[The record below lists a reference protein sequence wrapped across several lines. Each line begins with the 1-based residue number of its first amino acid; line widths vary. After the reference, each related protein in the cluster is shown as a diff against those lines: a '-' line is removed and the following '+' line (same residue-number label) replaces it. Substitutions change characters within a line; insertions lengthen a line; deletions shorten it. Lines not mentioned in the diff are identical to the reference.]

1 MNKKMNLGIWVL
13 AIILVIIAAS
23 VFYSKYKP
31 LNEVK
36 QQDVI
41 TTTQIADTD
50 KPSQIDNTNK
60 SSGKEM
66 ATDFTLKD
74 MNGNSVK
81 LSDYR
86 GKIVILNFWAVWCQ
100 YCKIEMPDL
109 NGLNK
114 VIIKDNDVVLL
125 AVDVQE
131 STTTVKSYLD
141 SNNISLNVLMDD
153 TGAVAQKYAI
163 TGYPTT
169 FVVNRDGSIYTKI
182 PGATDKKTLQDIID
196 KVK

>member
-1 MNKKMNLGIWVL
+1 MKKSMNLVIWVL
-13 AIILVIIAAS
+13 AIILVIVAAS
-23 VFYSKYKP
+23 VFYSKYKL
-31 LNEVK
+31 LNEAK

-50 KPSQIDNTNK
+50 KPTQTDDADK

-66 ATDFTLKD
+66 APDFILKD
-74 MNGNSVK
+74 LNDKSVK

-86 GKIVILNFWAVWCQ
+86 GKIVILNFWAVWCK
-100 YCKIEMPDL
+100 YCKIEMPEL
-109 NGLNK
+109 NELNK
-114 VIIKDNDVVLL
+114 IITKDNDVVLL
-125 AVDVQE
+125 AIDVQE

-141 SNNISLNVLMDD
+141 SNNISLNVLMDSD
-153 TGAVAQKYAI
+153 GAVAQNYGI

-169 FVVNRDGSIYTKI
+169 FVVNRDGSVYTKI
-182 PGATDKKTLQDIID
+182 SGATDKKTLQDIID